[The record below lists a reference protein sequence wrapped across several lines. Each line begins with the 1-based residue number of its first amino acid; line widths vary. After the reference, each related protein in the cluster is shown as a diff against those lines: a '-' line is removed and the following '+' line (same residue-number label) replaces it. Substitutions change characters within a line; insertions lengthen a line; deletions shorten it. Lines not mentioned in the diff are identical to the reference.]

1 MKEDILTTLAFS
13 IYSNKG
19 VYALLLGSGI
29 SRQAG
34 IPTGWD
40 VIIDLI
46 RKLASQLGEKIPD
59 NPEEWFKNKYNEETN
74 YSSILSHL
82 TLKSTERVNLLCNY
96 FEPTEEERENHLK
109 EPTKAHR
116 AIAELAKNGYIKV
129 VITTNFDRLLE
140 KSLNDIGV
148 KYQVIS
154 NESDIEGATVLVHA
168 PFTILKVNGD
178 YKDCRFKNTDEELE
192 KYSDNLRNYIG
203 RIIDEFGL
211 ITCGWSATWD
221 KGLIDIIKSSTNRRY
236 SSFFTYISKCEESL
250 NDLADFRGGKTL
262 EIQNADTFFTEL
274 SERVIALGSIGR
286 DVTITKDIAVARI
299 KKYIVKPESIILLN
313 DLFEDECNKVIN
325 NIKTNDFS
333 SQVPSPQL
341 WNDII
346 AQTDNEMGVLL
357 PMCITVI
364 RWSKKEHDKIIT
376 DIVRRTVNIPNKSQ
390 GTFYED
396 SKRMGYYSRL
406 EFLYGIGIACVY
418 YHKFSLLNSIFR
430 IRMIGSDNV
439 NGDKVNILDCLNS
452 WLVDKDKI
460 NRLSGQKYLTP
471 LSTILNKRLAIHFNN
486 IMEDDYIYYFCIF
499 EYIFGLFYNY
509 MVPLSHS
516 FGNDSV
522 PYGEY
527 FWRQRSFMRI
537 EDNLFDS
544 FFKRID
550 NEKDNSD
557 ILRQGMFDGSYS
569 KYKEIKNRVDAYIK
583 NSRYGYY

>member
-40 VIIDLI
+40 IIIDLI
-46 RKLASQLGEKIPD
+46 KKLSIELGDGNPKDPESWYKEKYK
-59 NPEEWFKNKYNEETN
+59 EEPN
-74 YSSILSHL
+74 YSSILNQL
-82 TLKSTERVNLLCNY
+82 TSKPTERVSLLRNY

-116 AIAELAKNGYIKV
+116 AIATLAKNGYLKV

-140 KSLNDIGV
+140 TSLNDIGV
-148 KYQVIS
+148 KYQVIA

-178 YKDCRFKNTDEELE
+178 YKDCRFKNTDEELK
-192 KYSDNLRNYIG
+192 KYSDNLRDYIG

-221 KGLIDIIKSSTNRRY
+221 KGLIDIIKSSINRRY

-250 NDLADFRGGKTL
+250 KDLADFRAGKTL
-262 EIQNADTFFTEL
+262 EIHDADTFFTEL
-274 SERVIALGSIGR
+274 SERVIALESIGR
-286 DVTITKDIAVARI
+286 DVFITKDIAIARI

-313 DLFEDECNKVIN
+313 DLFEDECNKVVD
-325 NIKTNDFS
+325 NIKSNDFA
-333 SQVPSPQL
+333 SQEPSPQL
-341 WNDII
+341 WNDILT
-346 AQTDNEMGVLL
+346 QTDNEMGGL
-357 PMCITVI
+357 ITMYITAI

-376 DIVRRTVNIPNKSQ
+376 DIVRRIVNIPNKTKGS
-390 GTFYED
+390 FYKH
-396 SKRMGYYSRL
+396 SRNIGYYSRL
-406 EFLYGIGIACVY
+406 ELLYGIGIACIF

-430 IRMIGSDNV
+430 IRMIGPENI
-439 NGDKVNILDCLNS
+439 NGDKINILSCLNP
-452 WLVDKDKI
+452 WLVDKGVV
-460 NRLSGQKYLTP
+460 NELSEQNYKTP

-486 IMEDDYIYYFCIF
+486 VMGDDYNFYFCIF
-499 EYIFGLFYNY
+499 EYLLGLFYNY
-509 MVPLSHS
+509 IDPLSHTY
-516 FGNDSV
+516 GNDSV
-522 PYGEY
+522 PSGEY
-527 FWRQRSFMRI
+527 FWRQGDFMRH

-550 NEKDNSD
+550 EEKDNSD
-557 ILRQGMFDGSYS
+557 ILIQGMFDSSYS
-569 KYKEIKNRVDAYIK
+569 KYKEIKDRVDAYIK
-583 NSRYGYY
+583 KNRYRYY

>member
-29 SRQAG
+29 SQQAG

-40 VIIDLI
+40 IIIDLI

-59 NPEEWFKNKYNEETN
+59 NPEEWFKNKYNEEPN

-82 TLKSTERVNLLCNY
+82 TLKSTERVNLLSNY
-96 FEPTEEERENHLK
+96 FEPTEEERENHLN

-178 YKDCRFKNTDEELE
+178 YKDCRFKNTEEELE

-250 NDLADFRGGKTL
+250 KDLADFRAGKTL
-262 EIQNADTFFTEL
+262 EIQDADTFFTEL
-274 SERVIALGSIGR
+274 SERVNALESIGR
-286 DVTITKDIAVARI
+286 DVTITKDIAIVRI
-299 KKYIVKPESIILLN
+299 KKYIVRPDSIILLN
-313 DLFEDECNKVIN
+313 DLFEEESKRIVE
-325 NIKTNDFS
+325 NIKSYDFA
-333 SQVPSPQL
+333 SQKPSLQL
-341 WNDII
+341 WNNVVANTNKDLNI
-346 AQTDNEMGVLL
+346 LL
-357 PMCITVI
+357 PMCITTI
-364 RWSKKEHDKIIT
+364 RWAKKGHEKIIVDVIKRLT
-376 DIVRRTVNIPNKSQ
+376 NIPNKTQ

-396 SKRMGYYSRL
+396 SRNMEFYSRL
-406 EFLYGIGIACVY
+406 ELLYGIGIACVY
-418 YHKFSLLNSIFR
+418 YKRFSLLNSVFR
-430 IRMIGSDNV
+430 IKMIGPDIV
-439 NGDKVNILDCLNS
+439 NGDKKNILECLNS
-452 WLVDKDKI
+452 WLIDKDVL
-460 NRLSGQKYLTP
+460 NRISDQKYKTP
-471 LSTILNKRLAIHFNN
+471 LSTILEKRLTIYFDN
-486 IMEDDYIYYFCIF
+486 IMENDYIFYFCIF
-499 EYIFGLFYNY
+499 EYLFGLFYNY
-509 MVPLSHS
+509 IVPLSHS

-527 FWRQRSFMRI
+527 FWRKRYFI
-537 EDNLFDS
+537 INEDNIFDS
-544 FFKRID
+544 FFKQID
-550 NEKDNSD
+550 IQKDNSD
-557 ILRQGMFDGSYS
+557 ILKQGMFDGSYS
-569 KYKEIKNRVDAYIK
+569 RYKEIKERVDTYIK
-583 NSRYGYY
+583 NNGYNYY